1 VHPFLER
8 LTAEMD
14 GWTIL
19 FRSARGSNLRTL
31 VARHPVNP
39 STLARVEEAFR
50 TLPERY
56 LGAPAGFDVTY
67 HVRLG
72 DIGHTFE
79 VRCTQHTAR
88 VRKGVSKR
96 PADVV
101 IGTDAPTWIK
111 LRAGEI
117 NGLEAFRHRALYAR
131 GELDMAVRF
140 EGLFRLPDGR
150 PPNLRVHDVMLPG
163 RRVSTLTLGAGPDVL
178 LLHGLGAAK
187 SSFFDLAANLA
198 DAGYCVHALD
208 LPGFGGSSKPAIAP
222 YSARWFSETVLS
234 VMDELDIEKA
244 HLVGNSMG
252 GRVALEIGLRRPE
265 RVNAI
270 AALCPAVA
278 FVKRDFHPLV
288 RVLRPELGLLPHRLR
303 RGMVEHQLWSMFCDP
318 DALDPQVADVVVD
331 EFQRVYGSAGARV
344 AFLASARNIY
354 LDKPF
359 GRGGFYPRLAE
370 LEPPALFVWGS
381 HDRLIPPGFQRHV
394 ARALPGADQ
403 IVLEG
408 CGHVPQVER
417 PEQTAGIV
425 RRLFAETEALG
436 ARRFARAATRASGSE
451 AA

>member
-1 VHPFLER
+1 VTGHRVKTTP
-8 LTAEMD
+8 
-14 GWTIL
+14 
-19 FRSARGSNLRTL
+19 
-31 VARHPVNP
+31 
-39 STLARVEEAFR
+39 LALVEEAFR

-72 DIGHTFE
+72 DVGHTFE
-79 VRCTQHTAR
+79 VRCTERTAR
-88 VRKGVSKR
+88 VRKGVSRR

-101 IGTDAPTWIK
+101 IGTDAPTWLK

-117 NGLEAFRHRALYAR
+117 NGVEAFRHRDLYAR

-150 PPNLRVHDVMLPG
+150 DPNLRVHDVQLPG
-163 RRVSTLTLGAGPDVL
+163 RRVSTLTLGDGPDVL
-178 LLHGLGAAK
+178 LIHGLGAAK

-198 DAGYCVHALD
+198 DGGYRVHAID

-222 YSARWFSETVLS
+222 YSARWFADTVLG

-265 RVNAI
+265 RVRAI

-278 FVKRDFHPLV
+278 FIKRDFHPLV
-288 RVLRPELGLLPHRLR
+288 RFLRPEFGLLPHRLR
-303 RGMVEHQLWSMFCDP
+303 RGIVERQLWSMFCDP
-318 DALDPQVADVVVD
+318 DALDPTVSDVVVD
-331 EFQRVYGSAGARV
+331 EFQRVYGSPGARV

-359 GRGGFYPRLAE
+359 GRGGFYPRLSQLGA
-370 LEPPALFVWGS
+370 PTLFVWGT
-381 HDRLIPPGFQRHV
+381 HDTLIPQAFKRHV
-394 ARALPGADQ
+394 EKWLPRAEQ
-403 IVLEG
+403 IVIEN

-417 PEQTAGIV
+417 PEHTAGLV
-425 RRLFAETEALG
+425 RRHLAQAEALG
-436 ARRFARAATRASGSE
+436 ARRFTRRGAAAAARE

>member
-1 VHPFLER
+1 
-8 LTAEMD
+8 
-14 GWTIL
+14 
-19 FRSARGSNLRTL
+19 
-31 VARHPVNP
+31 
-39 STLARVEEAFR
+39 VEEAFR
-50 TLPERY
+50 TLPKRY

-101 IGTDAPTWIK
+101 IGTDAETWLK

-117 NGLEAFRHRALYAR
+117 SGVEAFRHRALYAR

-150 PPNLRVHDVMLPG
+150 DPNLRVHDVMLPG
-163 RRVSTLTLGAGPDVL
+163 RRVSTLTLGDGPDVL
-178 LLHGLGAAK
+178 LIHGLGAAK

-198 DAGYCVHALD
+198 DAGYRVHALD

-222 YSARWFSETVLS
+222 YSSRWFADTVLS
-234 VMDELDIEKA
+234 VMDALDIEKA

-288 RVLRPELGLLPHRLR
+288 RFLRPEFGLLPHKLR
-303 RGMVEHQLWSMFCDP
+303 RGIVERQLWSMFCDP
-318 DALDPQVADVVVD
+318 DALDPHVADVVVD
-331 EFQRVYGSAGARV
+331 EFQRVYASPGARV

-354 LDKPF
+354 LDRPF

-381 HDRLIPPGFQRHV
+381 HDRLIPPGFQRYV
-394 ARALPGADQ
+394 AEALPGADQ
-403 IVLEG
+403 IVLDG

-417 PEQTAGIV
+417 PEQTAGLV
-425 RRLFAETEALG
+425 RRLFAQTEAMG
-436 ARRFARAATRASGSE
+436 ARRFARDAIRASSRE